1 MEVTPDLERRR
12 YSFISVG
19 GLEAALLKSKKK
31 KILLQNVEGSSFL
44 LCLNEYFQ

>member
-19 GLEAALLKSKKK
+19 GLEVALLKSKKK
-31 KILLQNVEGSSFL
+31 KNTLTERGGEFFSSLLE
-44 LCLNEYFQ
+44 